1 MDSNKAMG
9 DKNALINP
17 GESDASEIKLDIL
30 GGAYLLVASRIIID
44 QDSTR
49 RTVGIISCVVVEK
62 GQERI
67 CRRYLSK
74 DLAQ

>member
-1 MDSNKAMG
+1 MG

-17 GESDASEIKLDIL
+17 GDNDASEIKLDIL